1 MYCMSVEGCPP
12 KQLGSFWKS
21 SPSKQLPPTL
31 NPTLF
36 MGEALAL
43 SMPSTQRTRG
53 SRIVSSKFQYLPH
66 EVFWQSSFPPGGAK
80 PWREFECMSPLQT
93 TCALNVNLCELL
105 DSPEQTTRRQDMTI
119 VVHAVPG
126 NCAQFHLIERPAS
139 PARSPPSSPSLPP
152 SQIPKTKHVLKKKV
166 RCCCAQHVQEIKS
179 NPARRSSWLL

>member
-53 SRIVSSKFQYLPH
+53 SRIVSSNFQYLPH

-93 TCALNVNLCELL
+93 TCALNVNLCVLL
-105 DSPEQTTRRQDMTI
+105 DSPEQTTRRQDDN
-119 VVHAVPG
+119 
-126 NCAQFHLIERPAS
+126 NCRACGSRKLCSISPQRKTSKPRPKPTVFAKFAPFS
-139 PARSPPSSPSLPP
+139 DSKN
-152 SQIPKTKHVLKKKV
+152 KTCTKKEGPVLLRTTCTRDK
-166 RCCCAQHVQEIKS
+166 IK
-179 NPARRSSWLL
+179 PRT